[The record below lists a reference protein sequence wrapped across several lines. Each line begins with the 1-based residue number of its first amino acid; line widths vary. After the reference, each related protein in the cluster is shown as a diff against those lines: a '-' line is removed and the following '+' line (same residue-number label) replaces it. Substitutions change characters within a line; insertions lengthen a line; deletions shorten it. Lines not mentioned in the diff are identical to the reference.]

1 MDLVKIPKAKHTLN
15 SVDGGP
21 REWPPSRREPVLSV
35 DEPTD
40 GNPQEN
46 GLLDGAN
53 GVSLARGGS
62 VSVGRSRTGLKEFA
76 GGTEKAALERGQTD
90 ARTAVF
96 RDDGGEE
103 ATESLASPK
112 APTHAPRGGAGMG
125 PGVQAD
131 ILLYEHMD
139 ILSDAFRSAADPMA
153 VLRQEPDGRFRYVLA
168 NPAAQV
174 RLGGWHGLVGQYLED
189 VHDVHVL
196 ERLLGHAREAAFGAE
211 REVVDVNFGSW
222 SGEVAFDLLTA
233 RFPQHRYLL
242 LTVRDISARKRYEK
256 KLKRAAY
263 RDALTNLHNRRYLDR
278 CLKLLRKSRAT
289 YAMFYID
296 CDNFK
301 SVNDRYGHDAGDA
314 FLIQFA
320 GRLRGTVRQR
330 DVVVRHGGD
339 EFIVL
344 CRVHGLDECHLV
356 GQRLVRALSGTYT
369 IAGVTVDGGVSV
381 GAACYPMQVASLED
395 LVITSNEA
403 LHQSKHDR
411 KGELTVYRATSPRV
425 ESLLKR

>member
-15 SVDGGP
+15 SVDGRP

-40 GNPQEN
+40 GNSQEN
-46 GLLDGAN
+46 MLLN
-53 GVSLARGGS
+53 VPTGVSLARGGS
-62 VSVGRSRTGLKEFA
+62 SSLGSSRMGSGELA
-76 GGTEKAALERGQTD
+76 GGAERASEERAETD
-90 ARTAVF
+90 ARRAAL
-96 RDDGGEE
+96 REEDGDETRE
-103 ATESLASPK
+103 RF
-112 APTHAPRGGAGMG
+112 APPTTPMSADRAGSGMG

-168 NPAAQV
+168 NPAAQI

-278 CLKLLRKSRAT
+278 CLRLLRKSRAT

-344 CRVHGLDECHLV
+344 CRVHGLEECHLV

-381 GAACYPMQVASLED
+381 GAACYPVQVASLED
-395 LVITSNEA
+395 LVMTSNEA

-411 KGELTVYRATSPRV
+411 KGQLTVYRTASPRV